1 VSPIRKL
8 DGDLMNSVARIAP
21 EKCAELKSFRIE
33 YDPCAVFTN
42 DRKFSFR
49 VNTESKEVKLPTV
62 AMEYLWCACYTFYV
76 IYQEYCK
83 ANQRIAIELDFS
95 NNEKAKEAISLYKWG
110 MAQLDASP
118 PEKWPTGKARPEL
131 SSAASEDV
139 RVANELYLCAGA
151 WIMHHEFA
159 HIYHGHGNEPLNN
172 EISREQEAEADKSAS
187 EWVLGGVLDDAIL
200 KKRGLGVAV
209 AALVITAQDILAGE
223 FKEETHPKSF
233 QRLYD
238 TITPYFQDPDHLIYA
253 FSTVICHLNMAIGGM
268 DIVKNDNETWKG
280 NLESCLVQFSRLT
293 SSC

>member
-1 VSPIRKL
+1 MSPIRKL
-8 DGDLMNSVARIAP
+8 DSDLINSVARIAP
-21 EKCAELKSFRIE
+21 EKIAELESFKIQ
-33 YDPCAVFTN
+33 YDPCVVFTN
-42 DRKFSFR
+42 DQKFSFR

-62 AMEYLWCACYTFYV
+62 AMEYLWCACYAFYV
-76 IYQEYCK
+76 IYQEYCNV
-83 ANQRIAIELDFS
+83 NQGAAVEFDLS
-95 NNEKAKEAISLYKWG
+95 KNEKAKEAISLYRWG
-110 MAQLDASP
+110 VDQLHISP
-118 PEKWPTGKARPEL
+118 PEKWPAGKARPDV

-159 HIYHGHGNEPLNN
+159 HIYHGHENEPLNN
-172 EISREQEAEADKSAS
+172 EISRQQEAEADKSAS
-187 EWVLGGVLDDAIL
+187 AWVLGGDLDDPTL

-238 TITPYFQDPDHLIYA
+238 VITPYFQDPDHLIYA
-253 FSTVICHLNMAIGGM
+253 FSTVIFHLNMAIGEIR
-268 DIVKNDNETWKG
+268 IVKDDKETWKE

-293 SSC
+293 SGC